1 MGGVS
6 CVLGWWGEAHVWR
19 WAIVGGAIQA
29 HQRAQLQPGE
39 PRSCSVSSSHRVHLP
54 PTLLFPV
61 VSPCRTVLPHPPLCL
76 QTGTADARR
85 TIPHGTSPRSARLTW
100 PTWPL
105 AGTTP
110 SGCWCTGPSSSRSR
124 ARFPSSVRPPDT
136 PLTDGVEDSARTHAR
151 THTPPTHTRHHHH
164 HKPPQTT
171 TSPSLSAFANRHIKT
186 VCASGRVSGS
196 DRTGGWATTAA
207 HARPAV
213 CTAHR
218 PRSISDLARIAQLV
232 GWAEARDVAV
242 LIDFHQ
248 DNYAN
253 LSSWYVPPCPPN
265 QSIGAMFLFIT
276 CCS

>member
-1 MGGVS
+1 MVS
-6 CVLGWWGEAHVWR
+6 KTAH
-19 WAIVGGAIQA
+19 
-29 HQRAQLQPGE
+29 
-39 PRSCSVSSSHRVHLP
+39 
-54 PTLLFPV
+54 
-61 VSPCRTVLPHPPLCL
+61 
-76 QTGTADARR
+76 
-85 TIPHGTSPRSARLTW
+85 
-100 PTWPL
+100 
-105 AGTTP
+105 
-110 SGCWCTGPSSSRSR
+110 
-124 ARFPSSVRPPDT
+124 
-136 PLTDGVEDSARTHAR
+136 ARTHAR
-151 THTPPTHTRHHHH
+151 TRHQRTHATTTTTTTTTSQRPRTHARTRHQRTHATTTTTNH